1 MDVNQRFPSITKIV
15 EGEESDD
22 ERVIPQQKSSTA
34 GIQSL
39 LKDAFDSE

>member
-1 MDVNQRFPSITKIV
+1 MEDH
-15 EGEESDD
+15 SDD
-22 ERVIPQQKSSTA
+22 EKVIPQQKSSIQ